1 VEGIKDIPR
10 RPTRA
15 ELLASAGKTIKDL
28 VAPGLDLLFV
38 GINPGLYTAWA
49 GYHFARP
56 GNRFWPALHASGLT
70 PRLLHPSEGKA
81 LLALG
86 IGITGFV
93 RRATAT
99 AAELT
104 EDEYRAGGRRIRA
117 LVKRLRPHCVCFL
130 GLTAYRAGFDQPKAQ
145 LGRQSDEM
153 YGATVWLL
161 PNPSGLN
168 AHFQPADYARL
179 FRQVR
184 FGCSAQ
190 PSTGQPTSRATES
203 PRRAAERLS
212 RRENT
217 RGSSGARRA

>member
-1 VEGIKDIPR
+1 MEGIKGKTR

-15 ELLASAGKTIKDL
+15 ELLASAGKSIPDL
-28 VAPGLDLLFV
+28 VAPGLQILFV

-70 PRLLHPSEGKA
+70 PRVLHPSEGKE

-104 EDEYRAGGRRIRA
+104 DDEYRAGGRRIRA
-117 LVKRLRPHCVCFL
+117 LVKRVQPHCVCFL

-145 LGRQSDEM
+145 LGRQKDPM
-153 YGATVWLL
+153 YGAIVWLL

-168 AHFQPADYARL
+168 AHFQPSDYARL
-179 FRQVR
+179 FREV
-184 FGCSAQ
+184 GKACI
-190 PSTGQPTSRATES
+190 S
-203 PRRAAERLS
+203 PRG
-212 RRENT
+212 NT